1 MRYFSLLAL
10 ACLFVRGDGAF
21 ATSLVEDGMTLQKT
35 LSNTTACPV
44 ITPDSR
50 FFKEGYMLDTTSG
63 ITVTL
68 NGTTYEVLPNQD
80 RAPFPKGKGKLYV
93 VSNFA
98 NALGYCRYAYAVT
111 KDALTTP
118 YAKGSVDTL
127 HARRKGDLDSFGV
140 ASKKDKESDKDAWQG
155 TFILRPVQAASK

>member
-1 MRYFSLLAL
+1 MRYFSLLVL

-21 ATSLVEDGMTLQKT
+21 ASSLKEDGMTLQKV

-44 ITPDSR
+44 ITPQTR

-80 RAPFPKGKGKLYV
+80 TAPFPKGSGKVYV
-93 VSNFA
+93 VSNFS
-98 NALGYCRYAYAVT
+98 NALGYCRYAYGVT
-111 KDALTTP
+111 KDALATP

-127 HARRKGDLDSFGV
+127 HAKKKGNLNSFGF
-140 ASKKDKESDKDAWQG
+140 AAKKETESDKDAWEG
-155 TFILRPVQAASK
+155 SFVLRPVQTASK